1 MASAQ
6 LTKPRPP
13 VVDSVEAWRLHTLL
27 QAGYPLKVA
36 ERLAR
41 SSADL
46 HRAVEMLEQGCEP
59 QVVEKIL
66 T

>member
-46 HRAVEMLEQGCEP
+46 HRAVEMLAQGCEP

-66 T
+66 I